1 MHEGLFFG
9 ETGTV
14 AAAMPAGLSCILIL
28 GAFALWFAVR
38 CLERG
43 DLREFLC
50 SVRGAWAS
58 WPPLFRVSA
67 AALLVCCTLDAQKP
81 SGADRAAG
89 GDAAAEAGTD
99 AAPRTDTVETPPAQT
114 GGGRRRAAP

>member
-1 MHEGLFFG
+1 MEQAFFCR
-9 ETGTV
+9 ETAAGGTSGG
-14 AAAMPAGLSCILIL
+14 ALYAILIL

-43 DLREFLC
+43 DLREFL
-50 SVRGAWAS
+50 RGMRGVWAS